1 MKRFLLLSVSL
12 LFLCGI
18 SLNAQ
23 RFAVKTNALYLATA
37 TPNVGLEVALG
48 ERWTFEA
55 EGGYNPWTF
64 DKEKNMKAKHW
75 LVSPEFRY
83 WFCESF
89 FGHFVGL
96 DVNYT
101 MFNMGAIPFI
111 PQLKDTR
118 VEGWAAGAGLVY
130 GCSWPIARRW
140 NIEANIGAGLW
151 YSEFDRYES
160 RKCGLFNDS
169 VSRLS
174 FGLTSLGV
182 SFVYIIK

>member
-1 MKRFLLLSVSL
+1 MKRLISIIIALFSLSI
-12 LFLCGI
+12 LCG
-18 SLNAQ
+18 AQ
-23 RFAVKTNALYLATA
+23 NCVVKTNTLYWATT
-37 TPNVGLEVALG
+37 TPNLGVEFSVAP
-48 ERWTFEA
+48 RWTIDLQ
-55 EGGYNPWTF
+55 GGYNPWTL
-64 DKEKNMKAKHW
+64 DNETNAKLKHF
-75 LVSPEFRY
+75 LVSPEVRY

-151 YSEFDRYES
+151 YSEYDRYES
-160 RKCGLFNDS
+160 RKCGLFDDS

>member
-1 MKRFLLLSVSL
+1 M
-12 LFLCGI
+12 
-18 SLNAQ
+18 
-23 RFAVKTNALYLATA
+23 KTNALYWATT
-37 TPNVGLEVALG
+37 TPNLG
-48 ERWTFEA
+48 VEFSFAPRWTIDVR
-55 EGGYNPWTF
+55 GGYNPWTL
-64 DKEKNMKAKHW
+64 DNETNAKFKHF
-75 LVSPEFRY
+75 LVSPEVRY

-89 FGHFVGL
+89 MGHFIGL
-96 DVNYT
+96 EANYI
-101 MFNMGAIPFI
+101 MFNMGAIPHV

-160 RKCGLFNDS
+160 RQCGLFNDS